1 MSQNDGLEPLKALL
15 GEWTIR
21 ARLALFTYNR
31 AASNC
36 RTWDSLIGGTATIL
50 TAAVGTAVFATLKNE
65 ISTTSRVIVGTVSIL
80 AAILSALG
88 VFAALP
94 KRIEQYEAA
103 ARRFGAVRRELEQA
117 LAKIAVN
124 GTVDMGLLDELR
136 ERLNSAAE
144 SSPNAP
150 RRIWNRT
157 RRHIKGDYTSWERTI
172 RKMVG
177 RNPPGPLGGPVDLS
191 SGDVVNR

>member
-1 MSQNDGLEPLKALL
+1 MSHDDGIEPVKVLL
-15 GEWTIR
+15 LEWTLR
-21 ARLALFTYNR
+21 VRLALFTYNR

-50 TAAVGTAVFATLKNE
+50 TAAVGTTLFATLKNDVN
-65 ISTTSRVIVGTVSIL
+65 TTARITVGAVSIL

-103 ARRFGAVRRELEQA
+103 ARRFGAVRREIEQT
-117 LAKIAVN
+117 LAQISTNV
-124 GTVDMGLLDELR
+124 TVDMDRLDELR
-136 ERLNSAAE
+136 EGLNLAAE

-157 RRHIKGDYTSWERTI
+157 RRHIKGDYTWWERAI
-172 RKMVG
+172 RKVAG
-177 RNPPGPLGGPVDLS
+177 RHSPRPLGGPADLS
-191 SGDVVNR
+191 SGEGGH